1 MLHVVKSKTVTKH
14 KGKGRTPVAG
24 ATIQSHPRKS
34 VVDELEKLKA
44 LLIGQ
49 SRAIHNNRLSHNNH
63 HLSCFIV
70 SEGRRG

>member
-14 KGKGRTPVAG
+14 KGKGRAPVAG
-24 ATIQSHPRKS
+24 AAIQSHPRKS
-34 VVDELEKLKA
+34 VVDTLEKLKA

-49 SRAIHNNRLSHNNH
+49 RRAIYNNRLSHDNH

-70 SEGRRG
+70 AEERWR

>member
-1 MLHVVKSKTVTKH
+1 MLHIVKSETVTKY

-24 ATIQSHPRKS
+24 AAVQSHPRKS
-34 VVDELEKLKA
+34 VVDTLEKLKA

-49 SRAIHNNRLSHNNH
+49 CRAIYNNRLSHDNH
-63 HLSCFIV
+63 HLSCSIV